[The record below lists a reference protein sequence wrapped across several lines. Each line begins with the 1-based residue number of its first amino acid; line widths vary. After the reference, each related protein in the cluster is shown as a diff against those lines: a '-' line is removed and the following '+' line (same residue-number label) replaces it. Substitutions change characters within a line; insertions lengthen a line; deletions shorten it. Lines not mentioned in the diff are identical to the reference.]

1 MKWTYL
7 LIFTSY
13 LSFSQEFKMVYFDFD
28 KSVLN
33 ESQNKDF
40 QNFIPQKDSI
50 IIHKIFGFC
59 DVRGNHPYNDILS
72 DKRANHV
79 YQLLKENYF
88 HFSDSLAIQGFGKR
102 IALPREHSQNRRTE
116 IWYSKR
122 ISQKQDTQYIII
134 PDTIYEFNTEEAEE
148 IFEKPTLTEQFDR
161 VKKGDIIV
169 IENIYFHFDS
179 DKIKMESESVLK
191 ELVYN
196 LASYPPLKIEIQ
208 AHICC
213 NPDKEK
219 IENLSEKRAKA
230 IYKYLVK
237 SGISKKRL
245 AYSFYG
251 STRPIYP
258 LPEKNESEK
267 QANRRIEI
275 LILNK

>member
-1 MKWTYL
+1 MKWIYL

-13 LSFSQEFKMVYFDFD
+13 LSFSQEVKIIYFDFD
-28 KSVLN
+28 KSILN

-40 QNFIPQKDSI
+40 ESFLSEKDSI

-59 DVRGNHPYNDILS
+59 DIRGNNPYNDILS
-72 DKRANHV
+72 EKRANHI
-79 YQLLKENYF
+79 YHLLNENHF
-88 HFSDSLAIQGFGKR
+88 HFSDSLTIQGFGKR
-102 IALPREHSQNRRTE
+102 ISLKNKHFQNRRTE
-116 IWYSKR
+116 IWYSIL
-122 ISQKQDTQYIII
+122 ISNKVNNTLSFII
-134 PDTIYEFNTEEAEE
+134 PETIIESDIEE
-148 IFEKPTLTEQFDR
+148 IIEKPTLTEEFDKA
-161 VKKGDIIV
+161 KKGDKIV
-169 IENIYFHFDS
+169 IDNIHFHFDS
-179 DKIKMESESVLK
+179 DKIKMESEPVLK

-196 LASYPPLKIEIQ
+196 LASYPPLRIEIQ

-219 IENLSEKRAKA
+219 IENLSAKRAKA

-245 AYSFYG
+245 AYSYYG

-258 LPEKNESEK
+258 IPEKNEAEK